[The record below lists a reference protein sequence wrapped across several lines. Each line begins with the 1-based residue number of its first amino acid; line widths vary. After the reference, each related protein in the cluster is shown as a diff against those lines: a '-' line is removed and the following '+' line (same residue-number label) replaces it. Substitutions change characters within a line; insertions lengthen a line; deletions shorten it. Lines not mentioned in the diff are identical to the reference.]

1 MKLLVDCSM
10 GSGTRIAAAPLIGG
24 QLLTPLTRYSR
35 WSETWA
41 VDNGAFSGFDPK
53 KFAALLA
60 RQSDLSGCLWVVAP
74 DVVGSARRTLELFW
88 RRRTWIPK
96 RFPVALA
103 AQDGIED
110 LDLPWDQFRCLFIGG
125 STDFKY
131 SKTVR
136 DLIVVAKILGKL
148 VHAGRVNTPG
158 RWDYFESLGVDT
170 CDGSGLSRYDHMS
183 EKIIA
188 AKQAPTLFGD
198 EQVTA

>member
-1 MKLLVDCSM
+1 MKLLADCSRA
-10 GSGTRIAAAPLIGG
+10 SGTRLAAATLIGG
-24 QLLTPLTRYSR
+24 QLLTPLTRYAR
-35 WSETWA
+35 WSDVWA
-41 VDNGAFSGFDPK
+41 VDNGAFSGFQPDR
-53 KFAALLA
+53 FRALLA
-60 RQSDLSGCLWVVAP
+60 RESKSSGCLWVVAP

-88 RRRTWIPK
+88 RRRNWIPK
-96 RFPVALA
+96 HMPVALA

-125 STDFKY
+125 STEFKT

-148 VHAGRVNTPG
+148 VHAGRVNTPS

-183 EKIIA
+183 RKIVDDKA
-188 AKQAPTLFGD
+188 TPKLFAD
-198 EQVTA
+198 AEAL